1 MSIMSFLQM
10 KQREN
15 LKMIKDLKKYIRTV
29 PDYPVEGVNFYDLN
43 SLFASDLWHSV
54 VAEMANEMDQSQYPT
69 HIVGIESRGFV
80 LGSALAHELCLPFA
94 MVRKKGAKYPGKLLE
109 ESYELEYG
117 TDTLT
122 LQEGILGHTS
132 RILIAD
138 DLIATGGSMI
148 ATKKLVEKTGA
159 IVEGAV
165 TIINLKYLN
174 KPELGAIDI
183 SSALEIEK

>member
-1 MSIMSFLQM
+1 
-10 KQREN
+10 
-15 LKMIKDLKKYIRTV
+15 MIKNLKKYIRTV
-29 PDYPVEGVNFYDLN
+29 PNYPVEGVNFYDLN
-43 SLFASDLWHSV
+43 SLFASDLWHPLV
-54 VAEMANEMDQSQYPT
+54 TKMANMDFDQIPT

-132 RILIAD
+132 RVLIAD

-148 ATKKLVEKTGA
+148 ATKKLIEKTGA
-159 IVEGAV
+159 IVEGAI
-165 TIINLKYLN
+165 TIVNLKYLN
-174 KPELGAIDI
+174 KPELGNIDV
-183 SSALEIEK
+183 SSALEIDK